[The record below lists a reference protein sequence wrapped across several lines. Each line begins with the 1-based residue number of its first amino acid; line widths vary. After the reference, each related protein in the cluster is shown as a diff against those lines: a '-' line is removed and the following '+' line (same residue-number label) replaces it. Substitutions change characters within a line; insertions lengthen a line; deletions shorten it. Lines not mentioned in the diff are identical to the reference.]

1 MENHRSVEWARIYA
15 LLPRPLSLTIFIVP
29 IPTLRARFTDASRFH
44 IHFQTSPSKF
54 VLLSYLTLSS
64 LAIAEKFTTKKSVVK
79 SPTF

>member
-1 MENHRSVEWARIYA
+1 MEWARIDA
-15 LLPRPLSLTIFIVP
+15 LLPRPLSLTIFVVP

-64 LAIAEKFTTKKSVVK
+64 LAIAEKIYHEEICGEVSDFLDDI
-79 SPTF
+79 